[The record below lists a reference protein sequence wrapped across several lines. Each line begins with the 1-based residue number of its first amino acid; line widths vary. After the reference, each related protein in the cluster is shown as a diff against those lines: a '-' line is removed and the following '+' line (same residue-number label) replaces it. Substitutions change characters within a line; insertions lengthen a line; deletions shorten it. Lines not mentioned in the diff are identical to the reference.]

1 MKSLYELKDLLWEEL
16 DEIAKKGELSSG
28 ELETVHKLTDT
39 IKNIDKI
46 LCLEDKDG
54 YSHTGGNWVDYGD
67 YGKGN
72 SYAPRKRDM
81 RGRYTR
87 DMHNYP
93 DPYSRDSAKHEMM
106 EQLEDMLDDA
116 GSEKTRE
123 AIRRCMETIKNA

>member
-1 MKSLYELKDLLWEEL
+1 MKALFELKDMLCEEL
-16 DEIAKKGELSSG
+16 EEIAKKGELSSG

-46 LCLEDKDG
+46 MCLEGKDG
-54 YSHTGGNWVDYGD
+54 YSNGGNWVAYGD

-72 SYAPRKRDM
+72 SYAPRRRDM

-93 DPYSRDSAKHEMM
+93 DPYSRDGAKHEMM
-106 EQLEDMLDDA
+106 EQLEDMMEDTHN
-116 GSEKTRE
+116 EKTRE
-123 AIRRCMETIKNA
+123 AIRRCMDTIRDI

>member
-1 MKSLYELKDLLWEEL
+1 MKALFELKDMLCEEL
-16 DEIAKKGELSSG
+16 EEIAKKGELSSG

-46 LCLEDKDG
+46 MYLEDNDG
-54 YSHTGGNWVDYGD
+54 YSRGGNWVALGD
-67 YGKGN
+67 YGRGN
-72 SYAPRKRDM
+72 SYPPQRRDM

-87 DMHNYP
+87 GMHNYS
-93 DPYSRDSAKHEMM
+93 DPYSRDGAKHEMM

-123 AIRRCMETIKNA
+123 AIRRCMETIKNS